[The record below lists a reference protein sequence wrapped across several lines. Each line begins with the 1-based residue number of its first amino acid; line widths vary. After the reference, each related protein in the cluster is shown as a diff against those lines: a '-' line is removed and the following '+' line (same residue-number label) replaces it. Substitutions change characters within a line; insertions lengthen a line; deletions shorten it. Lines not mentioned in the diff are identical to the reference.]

1 VQKQVQ
7 DAQFILEPKPPKVP
21 SPLEKS
27 VYSATYVG
35 TLVGGFVVAQ
45 TILIPEIVTAFK
57 EIKEVVK

>member
-1 VQKQVQ
+1 
-7 DAQFILEPKPPKVP
+7 
-21 SPLEKS
+21 

-45 TILIPEIVTAFK
+45 TILVPEIVTAFK